1 VSNWLWP
8 VLEILAD
15 FLFNLALSSTNL
27 DVEHL
32 INSVIYHTSGS
43 MVPQGHD
50 TLLQL
55 IGLCGGTFGMVQR
68 FGSFVESLPYRT
80 GRFKCFAPNVSS
92 IALLNCF
99 E

>member
-15 FLFNLALSSTNL
+15 FLFNFALSSTNL

-32 INSVIYHTSGS
+32 INSVIYHTAGS
-43 MVPQGHD
+43 MVPRGTAEPILTGHD

-68 FGSFVESLPYRT
+68 FGSFVESLRYRT
-80 GRFKCFAPNVSS
+80 G
-92 IALLNCF
+92 
-99 E
+99 